1 MFSKNVL
8 IKEQVLREFTKFL
21 EFVKDLE
28 NISNETLEIWGKKNL
43 AVSALTYF
51 FFFFFLTCLN
61 SMTAS
66 HPSPAPR
73 EVGMEEMTLCN
84 SYSLKIFVRIGLSTL
99 TNKLCLLA
107 SHYRLFFLSLLGCS
121 FLGRIKNTFFKVECV
136 MFLHM
141 DKPYFT
147 DSFYVE

>member
-51 FFFFFLTCLN
+51 FFFFF
-61 SMTAS
+61 
-66 HPSPAPR
+66 
-73 EVGMEEMTLCN
+73 
-84 SYSLKIFVRIGLSTL
+84 
-99 TNKLCLLA
+99 
-107 SHYRLFFLSLLGCS
+107 
-121 FLGRIKNTFFKVECV
+121 
-136 MFLHM
+136 
-141 DKPYFT
+141 
-147 DSFYVE
+147 

>member
-43 AVSALTYF
+43 AVSALTY
-51 FFFFFLTCLN
+51 FFFFLTCLN

>member
-51 FFFFFLTCLN
+51 FFFFFN
-61 SMTAS
+61 
-66 HPSPAPR
+66 
-73 EVGMEEMTLCN
+73 
-84 SYSLKIFVRIGLSTL
+84 LS
-99 TNKLCLLA
+99 
-107 SHYRLFFLSLLGCS
+107 
-121 FLGRIKNTFFKVECV
+121 
-136 MFLHM
+136 
-141 DKPYFT
+141 
-147 DSFYVE
+147 